1 MRSVFDV
8 RNEIAFIPTSPLWK
22 QEPCMRRCLNSCSH
36 LSIPLQTASQILRRL
51 HLKNKRCFISEFFSP
66 RWHQYSLPRIRFLSF
81 VTRFFRYIRCS
92 KIELNLHTSIFFFFF
107 RASDSPYHLTLPPQ
121 HSRGFSHFQFRD
133 PFSPLSWGLKQPGSV
148 TSSHL

>member
-8 RNEIAFIPTSPLWK
+8 RNEIAFIPTSPLLK

-92 KIELNLHTSIFFFFF
+92 KIELNLHTSIYFFSGPVIARTTSPSLPST
-107 RASDSPYHLTLPPQ
+107 RAASRTFSFVIRSPHC
-121 HSRGFSHFQFRD
+121 
-133 PFSPLSWGLKQPGSV
+133 PGA
-148 TSSHL
+148 

>member
-8 RNEIAFIPTSPLWK
+8 RNEIAFIPTSPLLK
-22 QEPCMRRCLNSCSH
+22 QEPCRRRCLNSCSH

-51 HLKNKRCFISEFFSP
+51 HLKSKRFFSSEFLSP

-81 VTRFFRYIRCS
+81 VTCFFRYIRCS
-92 KIELNLHTSIFFFFF
+92 KIELNLHISIFFF
-107 RASDSPYHLTLPPQ
+107 RVSDSPCHLTLSSQ
-121 HSRGFSHFQFRD
+121 HSCGFSHFYFRD
-133 PFSPLSWGLKQPGSV
+133 PFFPLSWGLQQPGSV

>member
-51 HLKNKRCFISEFFSP
+51 RLKNKRFFSSELFSP
-66 RWHQYSLPRIRFLSF
+66 RWHQYSLPRISFLRF
-81 VTRFFRYIRCS
+81 VTRFFRYIICS
-92 KIELNLHTSIFFFFF
+92 KIELNLHTSIFFF
-107 RASDSPYHLTLPPQ
+107 RASDSPCHLTLSSQ